1 MKSLG
6 LLFCTLLFVTLAA
19 TVAANAEQV
28 TLKNGDKISG
38 AVVKSDG
45 KTLVFKTDYA
55 GDLSISWAA
64 IQDLSS
70 EKKLYVATPE
80 KKLVSGTVTT
90 LDGDL
95 VVTTIQGAV
104 HVPKA
109 SASLIR
115 SEGEQAAYDAS
126 LHPALTRNW
135 AGGLNLGL
143 ALARGNSATK
153 NLTLALNAV
162 RPTDNDKITLYAN
175 SIYSTNDL
183 AGANPSAVAN
193 AILGGLRY
201 DRNIAPRLFAYGAGD
216 FQKDDL
222 QHLDLRSIIGG
233 GLGFHAVKTA
243 STLLDFLGGAD
254 YTRESYAAYTTST
267 TPLPTFVDAK
277 TNSFAGA
284 AIGDDFSHKLG
295 AASLLTQRF
304 NYYPNLN
311 NGGGYRTALDA
322 GLTTKLNS
330 WLGWQLGFTDRYTS
344 NAQPGNKNNDVLFT
358 TGLAL
363 TFKH

>member
-6 LLFCTLLFVTLAA
+6 LLLCTPLIVA
-19 TVAANAEQV
+19 VAANAEQV
-28 TLKNGDKISG
+28 TLKNGDKITG

-70 EKKLYVATPE
+70 DKKLFVATSNN
-80 KKLVSGTVTT
+80 KLVSGTVTT
-90 LDGDL
+90 QGADL
-95 VVTTIQGAV
+95 VVTTGQGGV

-109 SASLIR
+109 SAALIR
-115 SEGEQAAYDAS
+115 SEGEQSAYVAS

-153 NLTLALNAV
+153 NINLAFNAV
-162 RPTDNDKITLYAN
+162 RPTNSDKITLYAN

-183 AGANPSAVAN
+183 AGANPSTVAH

-201 DRNIAPRLFAYGAGD
+201 DRNIAPLLFAYGAGD
-216 FQKDDL
+216 FQTDDL
-222 QHLDLRSIIGG
+222 QHLDLRAIVGG

-243 STLLDFLGGAD
+243 STMLDFLGGAD
-254 YTRESYAAYTTST
+254 YTRESYAAYTLNANST
-267 TPLPTFVDAK
+267 TPPPTFVDAK

-322 GLTTKLNS
+322 GLTTKLNT
-330 WLGWQLGFTDRYTS
+330 WLGWQLGFSDRYTS

-363 TFKH
+363 TLKH